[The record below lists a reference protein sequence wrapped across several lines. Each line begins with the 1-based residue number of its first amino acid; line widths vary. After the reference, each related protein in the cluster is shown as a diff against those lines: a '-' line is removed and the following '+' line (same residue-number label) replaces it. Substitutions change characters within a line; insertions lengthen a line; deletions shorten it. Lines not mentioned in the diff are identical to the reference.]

1 VRRKVIASGFAGNFQ
16 AVVKP
21 GEGIDF
27 SVVIPPLMEGGSC
40 LLRLDMSD
48 PQHAAFHQAGSEILE
63 AKVIVQ

>member
-1 VRRKVIASGFAGNFQ
+1 
-16 AVVKP
+16 VVKP
-21 GEGIDF
+21 GEGIDI